1 MFRVSLRNLLVNKLR
16 LLLTVM
22 AVTVGVAFVSGT
34 FVLSDTMVKAFDELY
49 TGLTS
54 GTDVVVR
61 SESAYDADVTT
72 TGGQVRPLD
81 ESIVDT
87 VRAAPGVE
95 VAEGAVFGFALII
108 DKSGDPI
115 QPGGAPTFGTSISK
129 DPALSGA
136 GTIREGRAPSG
147 PGEIVI
153 DAQTAEK
160 AGFRVGDPVDVVL
173 QDGRRT
179 FTLVGIVGF
188 GETDSILG
196 ATLAGFD
203 LPTAQEALGKSGLV
217 DEVDV
222 RAEDGVSVG
231 ELRSEIAA
239 VLPDGVEAVTG
250 EQVADDG
257 TRSVE
262 DAMGIFTTVLLVF
275 AGVAL
280 LVGSFVIW
288 NTFNVLVAQRRR
300 EVALLRAVGATR
312 RQVLGGVLVEAATI
326 GLVSALLGLLSGV
339 GLAIAIRSLLGLV
352 GVDIPTTS
360 PAVETRTIVAGMTVG
375 IGVTILAALL
385 PAWSATRVAP
395 MEALRDVVPAGRA
408 AGRLRHAVGWLVT
421 LTGGALLLACTVA
434 GNQRW
439 WTVIATLTA
448 FTGLVVVGPSL
459 ARGLARLV
467 GHGRRGGGWRMAAR
481 NVGRSSRRAAATA
494 LALTIG
500 LTVVVAVAVTASSL
514 KDSVTEAVNGGNRSD
529 LILEP
534 AGAGLGISPSV
545 ADLLRERDDVVDVVE
560 LREWGAQVGGS
571 GTLVTALDTTGLD
584 RVIDLGIE
592 SGSLADLGP
601 GRILVSA
608 RRADDLGL
616 RPGDDLVVTFPETGP
631 QTLEVAGTFSKGSL
645 INASFVISMPDFN
658 ANVTSPL
665 DAAILLTSARGI
677 DPDQAKATIEAAL
690 ADYPN
695 VTVNTPEEETEQARA
710 QVDQLLGIVTA
721 LLLLA
726 VVVAILGIVN
736 TLALSVVERTREL
749 ALMRAV
755 GATRRQVRAVVRRE
769 SVLMSL
775 LGATTGIVL
784 GTASGVALSRALEDE
799 GITTVSVPGVT
810 LLVYAVIAV
819 AVGVLAALGP
829 ARRASKVDVLRA
841 ITAE

>member
-1 MFRVSLRNLLVNKLR
+1 MLKLSLRNLLMNKLR
-16 LLLTVM
+16 LLLTLA
-22 AVTVGVAFVSGT
+22 AVIVGVSFVSGT
-34 FVLSDTMVKAFDELY
+34 YVLSDTMVKAFDELY
-49 TGLTS
+49 TGLTA

-61 SESAYDADVTT
+61 SQSAYDADVTT
-72 TGGQVRPLD
+72 TGGQLRPLD
-81 ESIVDT
+81 EGIVDT
-87 VRAAPGVE
+87 VRRVPGVA
-95 VAEGAVFGFALII
+95 VAEGSVNGFALII
-108 DKSGDPI
+108 DKHGDPI

-129 DPALSGA
+129 DRSLSGA

-153 DAQTAEK
+153 DAQTAHK
-160 AGFRVGDPVDVVL
+160 AGFRVGDSVDVVL

-188 GETDSILG
+188 GESDSILG

-203 LPTAQEALGKSGLV
+203 LATAQEVLGKPGLV

-222 RAEDGVSVG
+222 RAEDGVSTG
-231 ELRSEIAA
+231 ELRSRVAA
-239 VLPDGVEAVTG
+239 VLPSGVEAVTG
-250 EQVADDG
+250 EQVADAG
-257 TRSVE
+257 TKSVK

-312 RQVLGGVLVEAATI
+312 RQVLGGVLLEAAAI
-326 GLVSALLGLLSGV
+326 GLVSGALGLLSGV
-339 GLAIAIRSLLGLV
+339 GLAIGIRSLLGLV

-360 PAVETRTIVAGMTVG
+360 PAIETRTLVVGMAVG
-375 IGVTILAALL
+375 LGVTTLAAVL

-395 MEALRDVVPAGRA
+395 MEALRDVAPVSQSSGRI
-408 AGRLRHAVGWLVT
+408 RHTAGWLVT
-421 LTGGALLLACTVA
+421 VLGGALLLACSLA

-439 WTVIATLTA
+439 WTVVATLVT
-448 FTGLVVVGPSL
+448 FTGLVFVGPSL
-459 ARGLARLV
+459 ARAMARLV

-481 NVGRSSRRAAATA
+481 NIGRNSRRAAATA

-500 LTVVVAVAVTASSL
+500 LTVVAAVAVTAASL
-514 KDSVTEAVNGGNRSD
+514 KDSVTAAVNGGNRSD

-545 ADLLRERDDVVDVVE
+545 ATLLRGRVDVQDVVE
-560 LREWGAQVGGS
+560 LREWAAQVDGH
-571 GTLVTALDTTGLD
+571 GTQVTALDAAGLD
-584 RVIDLGIE
+584 HVIDLGVE
-592 SGSLADLGP
+592 TGSVADLGP
-601 GRILVSA
+601 GSILVSTSKV
-608 RRADDLGL
+608 RDLGVGI
-616 RPGDDLVVTFPETGP
+616 GDTVVVTFPETGDRS
-631 QTLEVAGTFSKGSL
+631 LRVVGSFSKGSL
-645 INASFVISMPDFN
+645 INASYVISMPDFN
-658 ANVTSPL
+658 ANVTAPL
-665 DAAILLTSARGI
+665 DAAILLTSTAGM
-677 DPDQAKATIEAAL
+677 DPDRAKAVIEAAL

-695 VTVNTPEEETEQARA
+695 VTVNTPAEETEQARA

-726 VVVAILGIVN
+726 VVVAVLGIVN

-749 ALMRAV
+749 GLMRAV

-775 LGATTGIVL
+775 LGASTGIVL
-784 GTASGVALSRALEDE
+784 GTASGVALARALEDE
-799 GITTVSVPGVT
+799 GITTVSVPTMT
-810 LLVYAVIAV
+810 LLVYGVIAV

-829 ARRASKVDVLRA
+829 ARRASRVDVLRSL
-841 ITAE
+841 TAE